1 MKKEVDME
9 PIFTVKCKC
18 TEKEYSRFYRYI
30 LFKRNKWIVYFCIL
44 CITTTLISFF
54 STLMSGGPID
64 WKSFISPIALFSSY
78 FLCIF
83 FIFPSFA
90 VWSFRKN
97 KLTRDLD
104 YEVSF
109 FEDHIETVNKYENF
123 TCPYEKLHKIL
134 ETKTNVYIMI
144 HRYSGLI
151 LRKQDFPEGAL
162 EFIHQVM
169 KQHKW

>member
-1 MKKEVDME
+1 M
-9 PIFTVKCKC
+9 
-18 TEKEYSRFYRYI
+18 Y
-30 LFKRNKWIVYFCIL
+30 
-44 CITTTLISFF
+44 
-54 STLMSGGPID
+54 GGPID

-109 FEDHIETVNKYENF
+109 FEDHIETVNKYGSAELGF
-123 TCPYEKLHKIL
+123 DPA
-134 ETKTNVYIMI
+134 ETGLPGGRPGV
-144 HRYSGLI
+144 HPSGH
-151 LRKQDFPEGAL
+151 EAA
-162 EFIHQVM
+162 
-169 KQHKW
+169 